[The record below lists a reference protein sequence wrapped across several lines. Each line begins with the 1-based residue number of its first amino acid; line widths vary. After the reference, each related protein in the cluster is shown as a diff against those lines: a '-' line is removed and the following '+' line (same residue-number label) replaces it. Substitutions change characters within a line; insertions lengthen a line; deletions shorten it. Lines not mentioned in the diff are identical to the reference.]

1 MLIGGKWVES
11 ASGEVLEVEDP
22 AHRRPVAEDLHVVIA
37 VGTLVER
44 TLMPSRRQSSAIEV
58 SPRRP
63 SSTMR
68 IFSSAAWCFR
78 VARRMLR
85 TSVSDDAG
93 ASGGAS
99 PANAVKAV
107 TGCTNR
113 SPIAADA
120 IEDEVKEALAILLG
134 RHGSFRSDGTFNE
147 ASTSQCNGSFH
158 AWFRRLQIAHIASGV
173 R

>member
-1 MLIGGKWVES
+1 MTAVRQTRSDAAALKKPLMLIGGKWVES

-58 SPRRP
+58 SPGRP

-85 TSVSDDAG
+85 RSVSDDAG
-93 ASGGAS
+93 ASGGTVQPTRQS
-99 PANAVKAV
+99 
-107 TGCTNR
+107 
-113 SPIAADA
+113 
-120 IEDEVKEALAILLG
+120 
-134 RHGSFRSDGTFNE
+134 SDRLHK
-147 ASTSQCNGSFH
+147 QIPDH
-158 AWFRRLQIAHIASGV
+158 RRCD
-173 R
+173 RR